1 MKTVTRKTRKN
12 KPTPPPLAVDLLPAE
27 RTARAYA
34 DRAWQIVG
42 TALSNNFTPEL
53 VLSLFT
59 ALFLNAGLDAIK
71 ANDTARTGAPAPL
84 EVTPDVPT

>member
-1 MKTVTRKTRKN
+1 MTRKTRKN
-12 KPTPPPLAVDLLPAE
+12 KPTPPPLAVEVLPAE
-27 RTARAYA
+27 RTAQAYA
-34 DRAWQIVG
+34 AHAWKIVG

-71 ANDTARTGAPAPL
+71 AHETATTDAPAAL
-84 EVTPDVPT
+84 EVPPGGPA